1 MRTIIALFVLMVS
14 VGLSAQGFVPKNLK
28 VLPADVDIRAMMGSF
43 KEGLG
48 VACSY
53 CHVQGNYASDENPKK
68 NLARQMIRIV
78 MDVNSKLPEGVSRV
92 ACYTCHRGQIKPV
105 SAP

>member
-1 MRTIIALFVLMVS
+1 MRTIIVLLVMMVS
-14 VGLSAQGFVPKNLK
+14 VGLSAQGMPKNLK
-28 VLPADVDIRAMMGSF
+28 VLPPGTDIRATMGSF

-53 CHVQGNYASDENPKK
+53 CHVQGNFASDENPKK
-68 NLARQMIRIV
+68 DLARLMIRIV
-78 MDVNSKLPEGVSRV
+78 KDVNSKLPDGVSRV
-92 ACYTCHRGQIKPV
+92 ACYTCHRGEVKPK